1 MTIPK
6 HEENWYLKLKII
18 TIFAVLMGVPGFAVG
33 SDLTGHTAEHDR
45 SATTQ
50 IQKDHQL
57 DKGHRLIEG
66 VVEEVNENTIRVD
79 AGEAGELAPR
89 YLNLSNS
96 KKKENFKIGDMVQ
109 IEVNAQNKVVNF
121 RPIQMEGKKH

>member
-1 MTIPK
+1 
-6 HEENWYLKLKII
+6 
-18 TIFAVLMGVPGFAVG
+18 MGVPGFAFG
-33 SDLTGHTAEHDR
+33 SDLSGHDPEHDR

-50 IQKDHQL
+50 IQEDHQL
-57 DKGHRLIEG
+57 DKGHRFIEG

-96 KKKENFKIGDMVQ
+96 KGKEDFVVGDMVQ
-109 IEVNAQNKVVNF
+109 IEINAQNKVVNYQQLHKDGAK
-121 RPIQMEGKKH
+121 P